1 MTLDL
6 YLNFDG
12 VLHPDQVL
20 YVEGCVPSLTAVGS
34 KALEHANIL
43 VKILGERENINIVLN
58 TWWTFYIG
66 VAACMELLPNALAS
80 RVTASILEGAS
91 SYPTRPARL
100 NEAARHILSC
110 RERASIILDHA
121 NAVYSSEFLPKL
133 LLVHPLEGLGNR
145 AAQRSLERRIKL
157 LESIASQCSN

>member
-1 MTLDL
+1 MDL

-34 KALEHANIL
+34 KTLEHVNIL

-58 TWWTFYIG
+58 TWWTFSIG
-66 VAACMELLPNALAS
+66 VAACMELLPSALAS
-80 RVTASILEGAS
+80 RVTGSVLEGAP

-100 NEAARHILSC
+100 NEAARHILSR
-110 RERASIILDHA
+110 RERASVILDHA

-133 LLVHPLEGLGNR
+133 LLIHPHEGLGNR

-157 LESIASQCSN
+157 LQHIESQCVD